1 MTSPLPPALHAQ
13 AVRLRERGESVTVIA
28 SKLGRPLHQIKHAL
42 GWQPWSRRKGTS

>member
-1 MTSPLPPALHAQ
+1 MTSPLPSDLHAQ

-42 GWQPWSRRKGTS
+42 GWTPGRRKGTS